1 MAANCRGT
9 KLNHAA
15 LTIIVGNVG
24 ASMTAE
30 AMRRIDQSVRTC
42 LAVISNRKKMLAAER
57 ADQCVRV
64 REWAND
70 LYEVIDKLDNRNKR
84 RFARALGDDF
94 SGSRASRR
102 REGRRALRNNKEVV
116 DNLCSA
122 SMPALE
128 RANDEIYC
136 GDDAGDAALLV
147 LFGDVWKEWRQATA
161 VVVNVGKRP
170 GNTLDKQVEKALPF
184 FREVLKSL
192 HLDLRD
198 WIVTDLI
205 SYSITNK
212 AP

>member
-128 RANDEIYC
+128 RANDEI
-136 GDDAGDAALLV
+136 
-147 LFGDVWKEWRQATA
+147 
-161 VVVNVGKRP
+161 
-170 GNTLDKQVEKALPF
+170 
-184 FREVLKSL
+184 
-192 HLDLRD
+192 
-198 WIVTDLI
+198 
-205 SYSITNK
+205 
-212 AP
+212 